1 MRKLNLLAVA
11 ALLLSLTAC
20 NKENQP
26 TDDGDKNL
34 VVQLAGILDTRATT
48 PGELVTSQTQNIS
61 GVAIY
66 LTDASDNVS
75 MIKNITRDNT
85 AGSEWAQLTN
95 TQTGGGLKLI
105 NIEKSTS
112 KVYVFANTSTTNLQG
127 SAEPIKL
134 LATTLPLQLG
144 SAVLYSGVDSDLRPV
159 QTEPINPDPTLGQ
172 TYTAQVLIAP
182 VVARM
187 QIKSVTF
194 QASGQTTVTRNVNGT
209 PETANVTWQNFAG
222 TLKGVYFNN
231 FYYDYSLAN
240 KAQTLYHNTF
250 YSGTLQGG
258 QWIFNGTDHA
268 EQYASYSY
276 YTTSYQDLPLNP
288 GATNM
293 SYGFNFFPGAE
304 IPTIHIDVDAAVAN
318 PATDIQSDN
327 TNIFNP
333 SLTGQRFANIVKYYD
348 NKGAL
353 MTTADFK
360 AGNVYNMD
368 VTITPVLDV
377 DISSVQYNVLVTVT
391 VEPWVEQTI
400 TPGFDYEN

>member
-1 MRKLNLLAVA
+1 MKKLNLLAVV

-20 NKENQP
+20 NKENP
-26 TDDGDKNL
+26 SNEDGDKNL
-34 VVQLAGILDTRATT
+34 VVQLAGIMDTRATT
-48 PGELVTSQTQNIS
+48 PGELVTSQTQNIN
-61 GVAIY
+61 GVSIY
-66 LTDASDNVS
+66 LTDATDNVS
-75 MIKNITRDNT
+75 MIKSVTRDNT

-95 TQTGGGLKLI
+95 TQSGGGLKII
-105 NIEKSTS
+105 NVEKNTS
-112 KVYVFANTSTTNLQG
+112 KVYVFANTNASNLQG
-127 SAEPIKL
+127 STEPIKL
-134 LATTLPLQLG
+134 LATTIPLQVG

-172 TYTAQVLIAP
+172 TYTAQVSIAP

-194 QASGQTTVTRNVNGT
+194 QPRGQTTVTKNVNGT
-209 PETANVTWQNFAG
+209 DETANVTWQNFSG

-231 FYYDYSLAN
+231 FYYDYSLVN
-240 KAQTLYHNTF
+240 KAMNLYHNTF
-250 YSGTLQGG
+250 YSTTLHGG

-268 EQYASYSY
+268 EQYASYNY

-288 GATNM
+288 GATNQ

-304 IPTIHIDVDAAVAN
+304 IPTIHLDVDAAVAN

-333 SLTGQRFANIVKYYD
+333 SLTGQRFANIVKYFD
-348 NKGAL
+348 ANGNQ

-360 AGNVYNMD
+360 AGHVYNMD

-391 VEPWVEQTI
+391 VLPWVEQTV